1 MPSKIDK
8 LKLSEKQDRRVKLT
22 TEDKEEIKKMYST
35 GLYSLNM
42 LAKKYGVSKKLILIT
57 VNPKSKQK
65 SKEYTKNNW
74 KNWQRSKEERNEY
87 SKATRRYKKDLY
99 DKGELK

>member
-22 TEDKEEIKKMYST
+22 TQDKEEVKKMYST